1 MKAKSKGAISSKD
14 IKAEDIKAKDLSKDI
29 EADDFSKKLVRQL
42 KSEVEGLQEELL
54 LARRDADALQQ
65 KLHLSS
71 QLLLDRSRQATLN
84 PKP

>member
-29 EADDFSKKLVRQL
+29 EADDCKLVRQL